1 MGGSSTLLCRDVMIS
16 GGRVGDWAVLQVQ
29 VMPQEE
35 PGVSF
40 RLSSQINSHEVCPGN
55 NLLGC
60 RKVQTPF

>member
-1 MGGSSTLLCRDVMIS
+1 MAAALLGRDVMIS
-16 GGRVGDWAVLQVQ
+16 GGRVGDWAVVEVQ

-40 RLSSQINSHEVCPGN
+40 RLSSQINSYEVHPGN